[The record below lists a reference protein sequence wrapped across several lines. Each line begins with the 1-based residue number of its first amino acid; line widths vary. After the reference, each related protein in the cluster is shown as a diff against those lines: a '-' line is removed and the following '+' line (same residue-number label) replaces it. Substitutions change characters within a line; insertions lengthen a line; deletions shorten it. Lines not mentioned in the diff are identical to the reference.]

1 MSELIR
7 YALLGALLLILTPV
21 WGELRDPLEP
31 YGFRQT
37 HTGGSPETMASMF
50 DANSIR
56 LSGIFIGPDGNSA
69 VINGRRLRIGDQ
81 IAGAQLVAIEPQL
94 VELDL
99 EGNRIKIELLP
110 IIVKTPAKDL
120 SGGGE

>member
-1 MSELIR
+1 M
-7 YALLGALLLILTPV
+7 
-21 WGELRDPLEP
+21 EP

-37 HTGGSPETMASMF
+37 HIGGSPETMAPMF
-50 DANSIR
+50 DANSLR

-81 IAGAQLVAIEPQL
+81 IAGAQLVAIEPRL
-94 VELDL
+94 IELDL
-99 EGNRIKIELLP
+99 EGERIKIELLP
-110 IIVKTPAKDL
+110 IIVKTPAKEL